1 MDLTSSKQK
10 KMLVQQA
17 NMRVRSATIDDLHR
31 ISPGNGPIIL
41 SIGNRPISSTNLGDF
56 HYHDSQK
63 VSTLTPEKGFIDPR
77 KTNRFVLSNQG
88 LELHHRCDMHV
99 NRGWISRKKN
109 YHSLVVP
116 NKQTSENI
124 SIKRK

>member
-1 MDLTSSKQK
+1 
-10 KMLVQQA
+10 MLVQQA

-99 NRGWISRKKN
+99 NRGWISRKKTTT
-109 YHSLVVP
+109 VWWFQT
-116 NKQTSENI
+116 NKPAKTYQLNESDHDKPI
-124 SIKRK
+124 I